1 MELLRM
7 EHVTICYD
15 GEPVVQDVSLELEQ
29 GEILGIVG
37 ESGSGK
43 STLIK
48 AIMGLLGTEGCV
60 TEGDIWYKGENLTEM
75 SAKKL
80 RRFLGP
86 EIGMIFQDCKAA
98 LCPVRKVGVQ
108 ICEAVRAHEKLSR
121 KEIKQR
127 ATEIMQKIGL
137 TDTERIW
144 NSYPFELS
152 GGMNQRVGICIAMV
166 LKPELLLADEATT
179 ALDVTVQKQ
188 VVKELLMMKEDYG
201 TSMIVVTHNIGVV
214 RAMAD
219 KVLVLKDGKIRDY
232 GDTDKVLKHSKDIY
246 TRKLM
251 DSVLRLKIDK
261 DYYGRNYFTGE
272 KSEKN
277 IYIWKKQSRSCG

>member
-86 EIGMIFQDCKAA
+86 EIGILWM
-98 LCPVRKVGVQ
+98 
-108 ICEAVRAHEKLSR
+108 
-121 KEIKQR
+121 KQ
-127 ATEIMQKIGL
+127 
-137 TDTERIW
+137 
-144 NSYPFELS
+144 
-152 GGMNQRVGICIAMV
+152 
-166 LKPELLLADEATT
+166 
-179 ALDVTVQKQ
+179 
-188 VVKELLMMKEDYG
+188 G
-201 TSMIVVTHNIGVV
+201 TFP
-214 RAMAD
+214 AQA
-219 KVLVLKDGKIRDY
+219 
-232 GDTDKVLKHSKDIY
+232 
-246 TRKLM
+246 
-251 DSVLRLKIDK
+251 
-261 DYYGRNYFTGE
+261 
-272 KSEKN
+272 
-277 IYIWKKQSRSCG
+277 

>member
-7 EHVTICYD
+7 EHVTICYG
-15 GEPVVQDVSLELEQ
+15 GEPVVQDVSLELKQ

-48 AIMGLLGTEGCV
+48 AVMGLLGTEGTV
-60 TEGDIWYKGENLTEM
+60 TEGDIWYKGENLTDM
-75 SAKKL
+75 PQKKL

-86 EIGMIFQDCKAA
+86 EIGMVFQDCKSA

-108 ICEAVRAHEKLSR
+108 ICEAVRAHEKFSR
-121 KEIKQR
+121 KEIKLR
-127 ATEIMQKIGL
+127 AFRIMEKIGL
-137 TDTERIW
+137 TATERIW

-152 GGMNQRVGICIAMV
+152 GGMNQRVGICIAMI
-166 LKPELLLADEATT
+166 LKPNLLLADEATS

-188 VVKELLMMKEDYG
+188 VVEELLMMREDFD

-219 KVLVLKDGKIRDY
+219 KILVLKDGKIRDY
-232 GDTDKVLKHSKDIY
+232 GTTDKVLNHSRDIY

-251 DSVLRLKIDK
+251 DSVMTLKVDE
-261 DYYGRNYFTGE
+261 DFDEVEEE
-272 KSEKN
+272 KRHKYVS
-277 IYIWKKQSRSCG
+277 

>member
-7 EHVTICYD
+7 EHVTICYG
-15 GEPVVQDVSLELEQ
+15 GEPVVQDVSLELKQ
-29 GEILGIVG
+29 GEILGVVG

-48 AIMGLLGTEGCV
+48 AVMGLLGTEGIV
-60 TEGDIWYKGENLTEM
+60 TEGDIWYKGENLTDM
-75 SAKKL
+75 PQKKL

-86 EIGMIFQDCKAA
+86 EIGMVFQDCKSA

-108 ICEAVRAHEKLSR
+108 ICEAVRAHEKISR
-121 KEIKQR
+121 KEIKLR
-127 ATEIMQKIGL
+127 AFRIMEKIGL
-137 TDTERIW
+137 TATERIW

-152 GGMNQRVGICIAMV
+152 GGMNQRVGICIAMI
-166 LKPELLLADEATT
+166 LKPNLLLADEATS

-188 VVKELLMMKEDYG
+188 VVEELLMMREDFD

-219 KVLVLKDGKIRDY
+219 KILVLKDGKIRDY
-232 GDTDKVLKHSKDIY
+232 GTTDKVLNHSRDIY

-251 DSVLRLKIDK
+251 DSVMTLKVDE
-261 DYYGRNYFTGE
+261 DFDEVEEE
-272 KSEKN
+272 KRHKYVS
-277 IYIWKKQSRSCG
+277 

>member
-7 EHVTICYD
+7 EHVTICYG
-15 GEPVVQDVSLELEQ
+15 GEPVVQDVSLELKQ

-48 AIMGLLGTEGCV
+48 AVMGLLGTEGTV
-60 TEGDIWYKGENLTEM
+60 TEGDIWYKGENLTDM
-75 SAKKL
+75 PKKKL

-86 EIGMIFQDCKAA
+86 EIGMVFQDCKSA

-108 ICEAVRAHEKLSR
+108 ICEAVRAHEKISR
-121 KEIKQR
+121 KEIKLR
-127 ATEIMQKIGL
+127 AFRIMEKIGL
-137 TDTERIW
+137 TATERIW

-152 GGMNQRVGICIAMV
+152 GGMNQRVGICIAMI
-166 LKPELLLADEATT
+166 LKPNLLLADEATS

-188 VVKELLMMKEDYG
+188 VVEELLMMREDFD

-219 KVLVLKDGKIRDY
+219 KILVLKDGKIRDY
-232 GDTDKVLKHSKDIY
+232 GTTDKVLNHSRDIY

-251 DSVLRLKIDK
+251 DSVMTLKVDE
-261 DYYGRNYFTGE
+261 DFDEVEEE
-272 KSEKN
+272 KRHKYVS
-277 IYIWKKQSRSCG
+277 

>member
-7 EHVTICYD
+7 EHVTICYN
-15 GEPVVQDVSLELEQ
+15 GEPVVQDVNMELEQ

-48 AIMGLLGTEGCV
+48 AIMGLLGTEGTV
-60 TEGDIWYKGENLTEM
+60 TAGNIWYKGENLTDM
-75 SAKKL
+75 PSKKL
-80 RRFLGP
+80 RSFLGT
-86 EIGMIFQDCKAA
+86 EIGMVFQDCKAA

-108 ICEAVRAHEKLSR
+108 ICEAVRAHERLSR
-121 KEIKQR
+121 KEIKLR
-127 ATEIMQKIGL
+127 AFQIMEKIGL
-137 TDTERIW
+137 TDAERIW

-152 GGMNQRVGICIAMV
+152 GGMNQRVGICIAMI
-166 LKPELLLADEATT
+166 LKPNLLLADEATS

-188 VVKELLMMKEDYG
+188 VVEELLMMKNEFD

-219 KVLVLKDGKIRDY
+219 KILVLKDGKVRDY
-232 GDTDKVLKHSKDIY
+232 GATDKVLHHSRDIY

-251 DSVLRLKIDK
+251 DSVMRLKVDE
-261 DYYGRNYFTGE
+261 YFDAATEE
-272 KSEKN
+272 KRHKYVS
-277 IYIWKKQSRSCG
+277 

>member
-7 EHVTICYD
+7 EHVTICYG
-15 GEPVVQDVSLELEQ
+15 GEPVVQDVSLELKQ

-48 AIMGLLGTEGCV
+48 AVMGLLGTEGTV
-60 TEGDIWYKGENLTEM
+60 TEGDIWYKGENLTDM
-75 SAKKL
+75 PQKKL

-86 EIGMIFQDCKAA
+86 EIGMVFQDCKSA
-98 LCPVRKVGVQ
+98 LCSVRKVGVQ
-108 ICEAVRAHEKLSR
+108 ICEAVRAHEKISR
-121 KEIKQR
+121 KEIKLR
-127 ATEIMQKIGL
+127 AFRIMEKIGL
-137 TDTERIW
+137 TATERIW

-152 GGMNQRVGICIAMV
+152 GGMNQRVGICIAMI
-166 LKPELLLADEATT
+166 LKPNLLLADEATS

-188 VVKELLMMKEDYG
+188 VVEELLMMREDFD

-219 KVLVLKDGKIRDY
+219 KILVLKDGKIRDY
-232 GDTDKVLKHSKDIY
+232 GTTDKVLNHSRDIY

-251 DSVLRLKIDK
+251 DSVMTLKVDE
-261 DYYGRNYFTGE
+261 DFDEVEEE
-272 KSEKN
+272 KRHKYVS
-277 IYIWKKQSRSCG
+277 

>member
-15 GEPVVQDVSLELEQ
+15 GVPVVQDVSMELNE

-48 AIMGLLGTEGCV
+48 AIMGLLGTEGAV
-60 TEGDIWYKGENLTEM
+60 TEGDIWYRGENLTDL
-75 SAKKL
+75 SPKKL
-80 RRFLGP
+80 RKFLGA
-86 EIGMIFQDCKAA
+86 EIGMVFQDCKAA

-127 ATEIMQKIGL
+127 AFQIMEKIGL

-152 GGMNQRVGICIAMV
+152 GGMNQRVGICIVMI
-166 LKPELLLADEATT
+166 LKPDLLLADEATS
-179 ALDVTVQKQ
+179 ALDVTIQKQ
-188 VVKELLMMKEDYG
+188 VVEELLMMNESYG

-219 KVLVLKDGKIRDY
+219 KILVLKDGKIRDY
-232 GDTDKVLKHSKDIY
+232 GTTDKVLYHSRDIY

-251 DSVLRLKIDK
+251 DSVMKLKIA
-261 DYYGRNYFTGE
+261 GNTE
-272 KSEKN
+272 AEHHT
-277 IYIWKKQSRSCG
+277 KKVAI

>member
-7 EHVTICYD
+7 EHVTICYG
-15 GEPVVQDVSLELEQ
+15 GEPVVQDVSLELKQ

-48 AIMGLLGTEGCV
+48 AVMGLLGTEGTV
-60 TEGDIWYKGENLTEM
+60 TEGDIWYKGENLTDM
-75 SAKKL
+75 PPKKL

-86 EIGMIFQDCKAA
+86 EIGMVFQDCKSA

-108 ICEAVRAHEKLSR
+108 ICEAVRSHEKISR
-121 KEIKQR
+121 KEIKLR
-127 ATEIMQKIGL
+127 AFRIMGKIGL

-152 GGMNQRVGICIAMV
+152 GGMNQRVGICIAMI
-166 LKPELLLADEATT
+166 LKPTLLLADEATS

-188 VVKELLMMKEDYG
+188 VVEELLMMREDFD

-219 KVLVLKDGKIRDY
+219 KILVLKDGKIRDY
-232 GDTDKVLKHSKDIY
+232 GDTDKVLNHSRDIY

-251 DSVLRLKIDK
+251 DSVMTLKVDE
-261 DYYGRNYFTGE
+261 DFDEVAEE
-272 KSEKN
+272 KQHKYVS
-277 IYIWKKQSRSCG
+277 